1 MNLNLNLLGLL
12 RPATSDLEFFS
23 VISGGA
29 CFVAEADEARDLVA
43 NTEAGFAGDG
53 VTAEITGLG
62 IEESR
67 D

>member
-23 VISGGA
+23 VISDGA
-29 CFVAEADEARDLVA
+29 CFVARVLVA
-43 NTEAGFAGDG
+43 GFSGDG